1 MFSKKS
7 ERANLPTVKL
17 LTIWFGAND
26 AVEPEGTQHVPLE
39 EYSSNLSKLIQLVK
53 SPSSEWYSPETRII
67 LLTPPPVNTTLW
79 LAFLKEIEVPTDHS
93 DRTVERTRTYAEAA
107 IAVGKKEGVPVVDVF
122 SLLWSA
128 AGENEEGLKE
138 FLSDGLHL
146 KPEGYQV
153 NRDHVASGPTEFLN
167 SCEFLAGV

>member
-1 MFSKKS
+1 M
-7 ERANLPTVKL
+7 
-17 LTIWFGAND
+17 
-26 AVEPEGTQHVPLE
+26 
-39 EYSSNLSKLIQLVK
+39 
-53 SPSSEWYSPETRII
+53 
-67 LLTPPPVNTTLW
+67 
-79 LAFLKEIEVPTDHS
+79 PTDHS

-128 AGENEEGLKE
+128 AGENEEGLKK

-153 NRDHVASGPTEFLN
+153 NRDHVPSGPTEFLN
-167 SCEFLAGV
+167 SCDFLAGV